1 MTQPEPSEREQ
12 QAQALEELAALW
24 TPELGL
30 FKSLQLVNAQ
40 QHAVAIIAAI
50 RAGAASLRSEAG
62 LAWQPIETAPK
73 DVEVLVF
80 DEGVITISLWIDED
94 GEGDDGRLKGWWE
107 QSSNSL
113 IDPPPTHWMPLPD
126 PPVALLASAQ
136 DGEK

>member
-1 MTQPEPSEREQ
+1 MTPEPSEREQ
-12 QAQALEELAALW
+12 QIEQADIITRVANGSLLLKLNDPEGTRSAL
-24 TPELGL
+24 L
-30 FKSLQLVNAQ
+30 
-40 QHAVAIIAAI
+40 
-50 RAGAASLRSEAG
+50 AGASALRSSAG